1 MENDNYKVPK
11 LEGTLSDD
19 INQDFRKVIN
29 VLNSSFLASKNE
41 TINEL
46 KKMHNVLYIYRS
58 ICNDLFINKKND
70 QKIKSLLALNQHLLI
85 CALIFVLKNDDY
97 TAYFL
102 LRGSLESSIKIV
114 QYGYGSNPTNSFSN
128 NLEQVTKKIKDDFIP
143 STISVQQKRFIKSQI
158 NNFTQYGRKSLYGS
172 LSDKIH
178 IREDI
183 NVAPSIYL
191 NNFFKTT
198 SLMNQQLSSL
208 FITTIE
214 YETVFTMLNAE
225 ALKLNRISY
234 SKIEYF
240 RSEYTNFEYLIKT
253 VMKLL

>member
-128 NLEQVTKKIKDDFIP
+128 NLEQVTKK
-143 STISVQQKRFIKSQI
+143 
-158 NNFTQYGRKSLYGS
+158 N
-172 LSDKIH
+172 
-178 IREDI
+178 
-183 NVAPSIYL
+183 
-191 NNFFKTT
+191 
-198 SLMNQQLSSL
+198 
-208 FITTIE
+208 
-214 YETVFTMLNAE
+214 
-225 ALKLNRISY
+225 
-234 SKIEYF
+234 
-240 RSEYTNFEYLIKT
+240 
-253 VMKLL
+253 